1 MKRARK
7 FYETILQTQL
17 KEGHAGPVLPAS
29 FPYDPAKGVGGS
41 PAKMDGPSP
50 GGGGT
55 TVYPN
60 VQGDLDGVINR
71 SPLAKN

>member
-7 FYETILQTQL
+7 FYETILLTQL

-41 PAKMDGPSP
+41 LAKMDGLSP
-50 GGGGT
+50 GGGT
-55 TVYPN
+55 TVYLN
-60 VQGDLDGVINR
+60 VERDLDGVINR
-71 SPLAKN
+71 SPLAEN